1 MPKKQL
7 FTDAHPKRQMTWEE
21 ATVGFIGP
29 ASPQLVF
36 LYVFIFVFV
45 FVYSCICL
53 FLYLFILVFVP
64 MEAMSI
70 ARARR
75 QGQFNEAPVVTPQ
88 GRAVVKTERLGSPSP
103 PPHPAAPVFASEP
116 LKRIRIEAASE
127 PSESPRQAITPDPVD
142 RLRDELT
149 SDEAL
154 THDDALTPGD
164 VLTPGE
170 TSTPGDAPTQATTPA
185 ELPPKKSALAEALA
199 MAEPPKKKARASI
212 GKPATATASTATPDA
227 AAVKAKVKAELDIA
241 YVRPKAELVPV
252 GGDPDGPVDK
262 QLHGKM
268 MFQLK
273 KNPKLKGE
281 YAMLDSS
288 AGKKAFMKAWN
299 DSGCKFNQGFE
310 TLRKTYSCKKKD
322 NVDVEK
328 VTYDRLEV
336 LLGVG
341 GACVCFLYFFCLCL
355 CFVFVFVSEP
365 HLV

>member
-1 MPKKQL
+1 
-7 FTDAHPKRQMTWEE
+7 
-21 ATVGFIGP
+21 
-29 ASPQLVF
+29 
-36 LYVFIFVFV
+36 
-45 FVYSCICL
+45 
-53 FLYLFILVFVP
+53 
-64 MEAMSI
+64 MEAMAI
-70 ARARR
+70 ARARKHS
-75 QGQFNEAPVVTPQ
+75 QFNAAPVVTPQ
-88 GRAVVKTERLGSPSP
+88 GRAVVKIEQLQSPSP
-103 PPHPAAPVFASEP
+103 PSHTAAPVVASEP
-116 LKRIRIEAASE
+116 LKRMPIEAASGSE
-127 PSESPRQAITPDPVD
+127 PSESPRQETPDPSE
-142 RLRDELT
+142 RMRAELT

-154 THDDALTPGD
+154 TPDDALTLDDG
-164 VLTPGE
+164 
-170 TSTPGDAPTQATTPA
+170 PTQATTPA
-185 ELPPKKSALAEALA
+185 ELPPKKSALGEALA
-199 MAEPPKKKARASI
+199 MAEPPKKRARASL

-227 AAVKAKVKAELDIA
+227 AAVKAKVKAELGIA
-241 YVRPKAELVPV
+241 CVRPKAEVVPV

-288 AGKKAFMKAWN
+288 AGKKAFMKAWL

-341 GACVCFLYFFCLCL
+341 GACVFLYF
-355 CFVFVFVSEP
+355 VFVVMFCVCVRAPFSLSQNGYGVTFICARATPP
-365 HLV
+365 HACEAPGRHMTANGI